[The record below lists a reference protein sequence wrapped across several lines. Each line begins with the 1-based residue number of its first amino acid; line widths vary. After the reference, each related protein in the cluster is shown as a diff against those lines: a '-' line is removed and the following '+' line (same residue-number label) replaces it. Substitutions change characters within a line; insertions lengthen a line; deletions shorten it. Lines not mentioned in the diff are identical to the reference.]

1 MYELTEERVTTFRE
15 RYRWAADWAPR
26 LLALGPA
33 EQRAWIDDLRGKI
46 DRFRAARWME
56 RREEHARI
64 LGEEE
69 WRFYSGFHNFW
80 TTLDARDSA
89 QAIEKSL
96 VTEYDGSHPLFV
108 NDSLNTVGVP
118 SRDLAR
124 LFFPEVRRLGALE
137 GEASLVSIDLARTL
151 IGFEPEHSMA
161 VVAGHKP
168 AA

>member
-1 MYELTEERVTTFRE
+1 
-15 RYRWAADWAPR
+15 
-26 LLALGPA
+26 
-33 EQRAWIDDLRGKI
+33 
-46 DRFRAARWME
+46 ME
-56 RREEHARI
+56 RREGHGGI

-69 WRFYSGFHNFW
+69 LRFYSGFHNFW

-96 VTEYDGSHPLFV
+96 VAEYDGSHPLFV

-137 GEASLVSIDLARTL
+137 GEASLVSIGLAREL
-151 IGFEPEHSMA
+151 IDFEPEHPMAA
-161 VVAGHKP
+161 VVGHKP